1 MFAAIRT
8 FGVSFLLAFCASFFL
23 VLSIN
28 YFVAPRA
35 IAEDDVVWRISKS
48 SGDVWVTTSEVQQ
61 ASLTDEAILQPGAN
75 IRTGQTGR
83 ALLVR
88 GKESILISPNSIIS
102 IPRETKKG
110 LPTTIIQQAG
120 SILLDV
126 EKRNVKHFE
135 VETPY
140 LAALVKG
147 TQFRVAINKDDTR
160 VDVLRGQVEVSDFKS
175 GQYALVQP
183 GQAGTVSAEG
193 PGGLTL
199 SGSGTLN
206 PIQQGTPRRSSVSP
220 ALVPK
225 EGLSASDGALKW
237 RQVRS
242 APPLGEGEWISTS
255 SAETSV
261 NEDSWTLSPVTSS
274 KGAGNADG
282 WRTRN
287 NTDGFDFTIALSVG
301 LGVFVTVAAIRRKQK
316 QRDRQS

>member
-61 ASLTDEAILQPGAN
+61 ASLTDEASLHPGAN

-88 GKESILISPNSIIS
+88 RKESILISPNSIIS
-102 IPRETKKG
+102 IPQETKEG

-135 VETPY
+135 VEKPY

-206 PIQQGTPRRSSVSP
+206 PIQQGPPRRSSVSP

-242 APPLGEGEWISTS
+242 EPPLGEGEWIRTS

-261 NEDSWTLSPVTSS
+261 NEDSWTLSPVPSS

>member
-1 MFAAIRT
+1 M
-8 FGVSFLLAFCASFFL
+8 
-23 VLSIN
+23 
-28 YFVAPRA
+28 
-35 IAEDDVVWRISKS
+35 
-48 SGDVWVTTSEVQQ
+48 
-61 ASLTDEAILQPGAN
+61 
-75 IRTGQTGR
+75 
-83 ALLVR
+83 
-88 GKESILISPNSIIS
+88 
-102 IPRETKKG
+102 
-110 LPTTIIQQAG
+110 
-120 SILLDV
+120 
-126 EKRNVKHFE
+126 
-135 VETPY
+135 
-140 LAALVKG
+140 
-147 TQFRVAINKDDTR
+147 
-160 VDVLRGQVEVSDFKS
+160 
-175 GQYALVQP
+175 
-183 GQAGTVSAEG
+183 
-193 PGGLTL
+193 
-199 SGSGTLN
+199 
-206 PIQQGTPRRSSVSP
+206 SP